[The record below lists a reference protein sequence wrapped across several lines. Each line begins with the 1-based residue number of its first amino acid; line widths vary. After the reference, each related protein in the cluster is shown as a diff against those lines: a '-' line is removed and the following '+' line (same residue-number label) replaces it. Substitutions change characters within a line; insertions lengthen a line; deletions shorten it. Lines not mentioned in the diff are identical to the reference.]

1 MEKTRVLIIDDNK
14 NLVSLIKDYF
24 KNNQNIEV
32 VMSAEDGKEGI
43 NLIEESQDKFDLIL
57 LDLIMPKKDGLA
69 VLEYMDKN
77 EIDKKTIVLTSY
89 NT

>member
-57 LDLIMPKKDGLA
+57 LDLIMPKKMG
-69 VLEYMDKN
+69 
-77 EIDKKTIVLTSY
+77 
-89 NT
+89 

>member
-57 LDLIMPKKDGLA
+57 LDLIL
-69 VLEYMDKN
+69 LL
-77 EIDKKTIVLTSY
+77 IFSY
-89 NT
+89 LYFHNLNA